1 LKLLNLSQD
10 HLIQGG
16 IEVKSDYNG
25 EIFNKSPIG
34 ILIYDKEGKL
44 VDVNLSA
51 LKIVG
56 IPKEDASDINLFEN
70 TFLAQKKDALTKNG
84 LLRFQVPLHLEINK
98 NSCKPLKPKT
108 DLIDWIV
115 SVIDSGFLVQIQNII
130 DKPSQSEE
138 KYRSFF
144 EDDITGDF
152 IATPGGRVLE
162 CNPAFAEIY
171 GFDDCEKACS
181 SDFSQFNPAD
191 WTSIILRLK
200 VECNLH
206 GYQSWHERPDGRRI
220 HVVSNVVGIFSDVG
234 ELVQVKGYV
243 FDDTDRKRA
252 EEALME
258 SEEKYHRLFDEDLT
272 GDFIATPGGEVL
284 ECNPAFAEIYGF
296 DDCEKAVHWNISE
309 FNPSDWSNLIKR
321 LKTEHKVQ
329 NHQSTHEKLDG
340 RRIHVVSNVV
350 GIFSDVGELVQ
361 VKGYV
366 FDDTERRNAEEAL
379 MESEEKYHRLFDEDL
394 TGDFIATPGGEV
406 LECNPAFAEIYGFD
420 DCEKAV
426 HWNISEFNPFDW
438 PYMVTRLKSEVKIK
452 GYQSWQRRSD
462 GLRIHIVAN
471 VVGIFSDTGK
481 LVQVKGYV
489 FDDTERKKTEEELNR
504 SKQQVMNILNSF
516 EDGFI
521 ALNYYWKFIYVNQ
534 SAAQYF
540 GFEPDDLIGQNLWEQ
555 FPELK
560 GTTYETAFRRARDEQ
575 EIQYFEAP
583 GIRKDQLFDV
593 SVYPLDEGIS
603 VCLHDVNLHKK
614 SEKRSN
620 LKE

>member
-1 LKLLNLSQD
+1 MKLLNLSQD
-10 HLIQGG
+10 YLIQGG
-16 IEVKSDYNG
+16 IKVKSDYNG

-84 LLRFQVPLHLEINK
+84 LLRFQAPLHLETNED
-98 NSCKPLKPKT
+98 SCKPLKLKT
-108 DLIDWIV
+108 DLIDWTV
-115 SVIDSGFLVQIQNII
+115 SVIDSGFLVQIQNI
-130 DKPSQSEE
+130 DKISQSEE

-191 WTSIILRLK
+191 WTNIILRLK
-200 VECNLH
+200 VECKLH
-206 GYQSWHERPDGRRI
+206 GYQSWHEKPDGEQI

-252 EEALME
+252 EEALKG

-272 GDFIATPGGEVL
+272 GDFIATPDGEIL

-296 DDCEKAVHWNISE
+296 DGCEKV
-309 FNPSDWSNLIKR
+309 
-321 LKTEHKVQ
+321 
-329 NHQSTHEKLDG
+329 
-340 RRIHVVSNVV
+340 
-350 GIFSDVGELVQ
+350 
-361 VKGYV
+361 
-366 FDDTERRNAEEAL
+366 
-379 MESEEKYHRLFDEDL
+379 
-394 TGDFIATPGGEV
+394 
-406 LECNPAFAEIYGFD
+406 
-420 DCEKAV
+420 V

-438 PYMVTRLKSEVKIK
+438 PYMVTRLKSEGKIK

-471 VVGIFSDTGK
+471 VVGIFSDVGE

-516 EDGFI
+516 KDGFI

-540 GFEPDDLIGQNLWEQ
+540 GLEPDDLIGQNLWEQ
-555 FPELK
+555 FPELT
-560 GTTYETAFRRARDEQ
+560 GTTYETAFRRTRDEK

-583 GIRKDQLFDV
+583 SIRKDQLFDV

-603 VCLHDVNLHKK
+603 VCLRDVNLHKK
-614 SEKRSN
+614 SEK
-620 LKE
+620 KD

>member
-1 LKLLNLSQD
+1 MKLLNLSQD
-10 HLIQGG
+10 YLIQGG
-16 IEVKSDYNG
+16 IKVKSDYNG

-84 LLRFQVPLHLEINK
+84 LLRFQAPLHLETNED
-98 NSCKPLKPKT
+98 SCKPLKLKT
-108 DLIDWIV
+108 DLIDWTV
-115 SVIDSGFLVQIQNII
+115 SVIDSGFLVQIQNI
-130 DKPSQSEE
+130 DKISQSEE

-191 WTSIILRLK
+191 WTNIILRLK
-200 VECNLH
+200 VECKLH
-206 GYQSWHERPDGRRI
+206 GYQSWHEKPDGEQI

-234 ELVQVKGYV
+234 E
-243 FDDTDRKRA
+243 
-252 EEALME
+252 
-258 SEEKYHRLFDEDLT
+258 
-272 GDFIATPGGEVL
+272 
-284 ECNPAFAEIYGF
+284 
-296 DDCEKAVHWNISE
+296 
-309 FNPSDWSNLIKR
+309 
-321 LKTEHKVQ
+321 
-329 NHQSTHEKLDG
+329 
-340 RRIHVVSNVV
+340 
-350 GIFSDVGELVQ
+350 
-361 VKGYV
+361 
-366 FDDTERRNAEEAL
+366 
-379 MESEEKYHRLFDEDL
+379 
-394 TGDFIATPGGEV
+394 
-406 LECNPAFAEIYGFD
+406 
-420 DCEKAV
+420 
-426 HWNISEFNPFDW
+426 
-438 PYMVTRLKSEVKIK
+438 
-452 GYQSWQRRSD
+452 
-462 GLRIHIVAN
+462 
-471 VVGIFSDTGK
+471 

-516 EDGFI
+516 KDGFI

-540 GFEPDDLIGQNLWEQ
+540 GLEPDDLIGQNLWEQ
-555 FPELK
+555 FPELT
-560 GTTYETAFRRARDEQ
+560 GTTYETAFRRTRDEK

-583 GIRKDQLFDV
+583 SIRKDQLFDV

-603 VCLHDVNLHKK
+603 VCLRDVNLHKK
-614 SEKRSN
+614 SEK
-620 LKE
+620 KD

>member
-1 LKLLNLSQD
+1 MKLLNLSQD
-10 HLIQGG
+10 YLIQGG
-16 IEVKSDYNG
+16 IKVKSDYNG

-84 LLRFQVPLHLEINK
+84 LLRFQAPLHLETNED
-98 NSCKPLKPKT
+98 SCKPLKLKT
-108 DLIDWIV
+108 DLIDWTV
-115 SVIDSGFLVQIQNII
+115 SVIDSGFLVQIQNI
-130 DKPSQSEE
+130 DKISQSEE

-191 WTSIILRLK
+191 WTNIILRLK
-200 VECNLH
+200 VECKLH
-206 GYQSWHERPDGRRI
+206 GYQSWHEKPDG
-220 HVVSNVVGIFSDVG
+220 
-234 ELVQVKGYV
+234 EQ
-243 FDDTDRKRA
+243 
-252 EEALME
+252 
-258 SEEKYHRLFDEDLT
+258 
-272 GDFIATPGGEVL
+272 
-284 ECNPAFAEIYGF
+284 
-296 DDCEKAVHWNISE
+296 
-309 FNPSDWSNLIKR
+309 
-321 LKTEHKVQ
+321 
-329 NHQSTHEKLDG
+329 
-340 RRIHVVSNVV
+340 IHVVSNVV

-366 FDDTERRNAEEAL
+366 FDDTERNRAEEAL
-379 MESEEKYHRLFDEDL
+379 KGSEEKYHRLFDEDL
-394 TGDFIATPGGEV
+394 TGDFIATPDGEI

-420 DCEKAV
+420 DYEKATQSNISKFNPDDWSNLIKCLKREHKIQSHQSTHEKPDGEQIHVVFNVVGIFSDVGELVQVKGYVFDDTERNRAEEALKGSEEKYHRLFDEDLTGDFIATPDGEILECNPAFAEIYGFDGCEKVV

-438 PYMVTRLKSEVKIK
+438 PYMVTRLKSEGKIK

-471 VVGIFSDTGK
+471 VVGIFSDVGE

-516 EDGFI
+516 KDGFI

-540 GFEPDDLIGQNLWEQ
+540 GLEPDDLIGQNLWEQ
-555 FPELK
+555 FPELT
-560 GTTYETAFRRARDEQ
+560 GTTYETAFRRTRDEK

-583 GIRKDQLFDV
+583 SIRKDQLFDV

-603 VCLHDVNLHKK
+603 VCLRDVNLHKK
-614 SEKRSN
+614 SEK
-620 LKE
+620 KD

>member
-10 HLIQGG
+10 YLIQGG
-16 IEVKSDYNG
+16 IKVKSDYNG

-84 LLRFQVPLHLEINK
+84 LLRFQAPLHLETNED
-98 NSCKPLKPKT
+98 SCKPLKLKT
-108 DLIDWIV
+108 DLIDWTV
-115 SVIDSGFLVQIQNII
+115 SVIDSGFLVQIQNI
-130 DKPSQSEE
+130 DKISQSEE

-191 WTSIILRLK
+191 WTNIILRLK
-200 VECNLH
+200 VECKLH
-206 GYQSWHERPDGRRI
+206 GYQSWHEKPDGEQI

-252 EEALME
+252 EEALKG

-272 GDFIATPGGEVL
+272 GDFIATPDGEIL

-296 DDCEKAVHWNISE
+296 DDYEKATQSNISK
-309 FNPSDWSNLIKR
+309 FNPDDWSNLIKC
-321 LKTEHKVQ
+321 LKREHKIQ
-329 NHQSTHEKLDG
+329 SHQSTHEKPDG
-340 RRIHVVSNVV
+340 EQIHVVFNVV

-366 FDDTERRNAEEAL
+366 FDDT
-379 MESEEKYHRLFDEDL
+379 D
-394 TGDFIATPGGEV
+394 
-406 LECNPAFAEIYGFD
+406 
-420 DCEKAV
+420 
-426 HWNISEFNPFDW
+426 
-438 PYMVTRLKSEVKIK
+438 
-452 GYQSWQRRSD
+452 
-462 GLRIHIVAN
+462 
-471 VVGIFSDTGK
+471 
-481 LVQVKGYV
+481 
-489 FDDTERKKTEEELNR
+489 RKKTEEELNR

-516 EDGFI
+516 KDGFI

-540 GFEPDDLIGQNLWEQ
+540 GLEPDDLIGQNLWEQ
-555 FPELK
+555 FPELT
-560 GTTYETAFRRARDEQ
+560 GTTYETAFRRTRDEK

-583 GIRKDQLFDV
+583 SIRKDQLFDV

-603 VCLHDVNLHKK
+603 VCLRDVNLHKK
-614 SEKRSN
+614 SEK
-620 LKE
+620 KD

>member
-1 LKLLNLSQD
+1 MKLLNLSQD
-10 HLIQGG
+10 YLVQGG
-16 IEVKSDYNG
+16 IEVKNDYNG

-34 ILIYDKEGKL
+34 ILIYDKKGKL
-44 VDVNLSA
+44 VDVNPSA

-70 TFLAQKKDALTKNG
+70 TFIAQKRGTLTEGK
-84 LLRFQVPLHLEINK
+84 LLRFQAPMYLETNK
-98 NSCKPLKPKT
+98 DSCTPLKSRT
-108 DLIDWIV
+108 DLIDWTV
-115 SVIDSGFLVQIQNII
+115 SVIDSGFLVQIQDI
-130 DKPSQSEE
+130 DKTSQSEE

-171 GFDDCEKACS
+171 GFDGC
-181 SDFSQFNPAD
+181 
-191 WTSIILRLK
+191 
-200 VECNLH
+200 
-206 GYQSWHERPDGRRI
+206 G
-220 HVVSNVVGIFSDVG
+220 
-234 ELVQVKGYV
+234 
-243 FDDTDRKRA
+243 
-252 EEALME
+252 
-258 SEEKYHRLFDEDLT
+258 
-272 GDFIATPGGEVL
+272 
-284 ECNPAFAEIYGF
+284 
-296 DDCEKAVHWNISE
+296 KAVQWNISD
-309 FNPSDWSNLIKR
+309 FNPFDWNNLVKR
-321 LKTEHKVQ
+321 LKSEHKVQ
-329 NHQSTHEKLDG
+329 NHQSTHEKPDG
-340 RRIHVVSNVV
+340 GRIHVVFNVV

-366 FDDTERRNAEEAL
+366 FDDTERNRAEEAL
-379 MESEEKYHRLFDEDL
+379 KGSEEKYHRLFDEDL
-394 TGDFIATPGGEV
+394 TGDFIATPGGRVLECNPAFAEIYGFGDCEKATQSNISKFNPGDWSNLIKRLKTEHKIQSHQSTHERRDGERIHVVFNVVGIFSDVGELVQVKGYVFDDTERNRAEEALKGSEEKYHRLFDEDLTGDFIATPGGRV

-420 DCEKAV
+420 GCGKAV
-426 HWNISEFNPFDW
+426 QWNISDFNPFDW
-438 PYMVTRLKSEVKIK
+438 PYMVTRLKSEGKIR

-489 FDDTERKKTEEELNR
+489 FDDTERKKTEEELNS

-516 EDGFI
+516 KDGFV

-540 GFEPDDLIGQNLWEQ
+540 GLEPDDLIGQNLWEQ
-555 FPELK
+555 FPELI
-560 GTTYETAFRRARDEQ
+560 GTTYETAFRRTRDEK

-603 VCLHDVNLHKK
+603 VCLRDVNLHKK
-614 SEKRSN
+614 SEK
-620 LKE
+620 KD

>member
-1 LKLLNLSQD
+1 MKLLNLSQD
-10 HLIQGG
+10 YLIQGG
-16 IEVKSDYNG
+16 IKVKSDYNG

-84 LLRFQVPLHLEINK
+84 LLRFQAPLHLETNED
-98 NSCKPLKPKT
+98 SCKPLKLKT
-108 DLIDWIV
+108 DLIDWTV
-115 SVIDSGFLVQIQNII
+115 SVIDSGFLVQIQNI
-130 DKPSQSEE
+130 DKISQSEE

-191 WTSIILRLK
+191 WTNIILRLK
-200 VECNLH
+200 VECKLH
-206 GYQSWHERPDGRRI
+206 GYQSWHEKPDGEQI

-252 EEALME
+252 EEALKG

-272 GDFIATPGGEVL
+272 GDFIATPDGEIL

-296 DDCEKAVHWNISE
+296 DDYEKATQSNISK
-309 FNPSDWSNLIKR
+309 FNPDDWSNLIKC
-321 LKTEHKVQ
+321 LKREHKIQ
-329 NHQSTHEKLDG
+329 SHQSTHEKPDG
-340 RRIHVVSNVV
+340 EQIHVVFNVV

-366 FDDTERRNAEEAL
+366 FDDTDRKRAEEAL
-379 MESEEKYHRLFDEDL
+379 KGSEEKYHRLFDEDL
-394 TGDFIATPGGEV
+394 TGDFIATPDGEI

-420 DCEKAV
+420 GCEKVV

-438 PYMVTRLKSEVKIK
+438 PYMVTRLKSEGKIK

-471 VVGIFSDTGK
+471 VVGIFSDVGE

-516 EDGFI
+516 KDGFI

-540 GFEPDDLIGQNLWEQ
+540 GLEPDDLIGQNLWEQ
-555 FPELK
+555 FPELT
-560 GTTYETAFRRARDEQ
+560 GTTYETAFRRTRDEK

-583 GIRKDQLFDV
+583 SIRKDQLFDV

-603 VCLHDVNLHKK
+603 VCLRDVNLHKK
-614 SEKRSN
+614 SEK
-620 LKE
+620 KD